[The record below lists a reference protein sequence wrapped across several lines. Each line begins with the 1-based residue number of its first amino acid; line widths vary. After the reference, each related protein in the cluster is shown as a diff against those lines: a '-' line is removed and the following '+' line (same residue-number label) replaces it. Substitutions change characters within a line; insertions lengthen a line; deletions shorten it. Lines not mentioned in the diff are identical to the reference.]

1 MTKLS
6 IWERTGILYGNKKP
20 KHHKLGEHK
29 IKQYTPNT
37 SKLNKIDCRDV
48 IKQLNTL
55 NYNDVDSK
63 IDDIFVGVSRLDLGG
78 NTRPLSKLRLF
89 KLVTLKDFLFLED
102 IQSVCRCEVRQAR
115 NYFKAVKMCVLF
127 ISNYYKSLNND
138 NLSDYKGSF
147 IYVAENC
154 NSDNYDVCGDYYEE
168 NMPF

>member
-63 IDDIFVGVSRLDLGG
+63 IDDICDLPIASRSGYWEQVVRVANN
-78 NTRPLSKLRLF
+78 NTKY
-89 KLVTLKDFLFLED
+89 
-102 IQSVCRCEVRQAR
+102 
-115 NYFKAVKMCVLF
+115 N
-127 ISNYYKSLNND
+127 
-138 NLSDYKGSF
+138 
-147 IYVAENC
+147 
-154 NSDNYDVCGDYYEE
+154 
-168 NMPF
+168 